1 MLNAKT
7 SLRNCQ
13 VMLASAGSVSFP
25 IVISLYFSS
34 CIFCS
39 GSCMRWVQE
48 TSVFSAFMFFVNS
61 SSYAVKVRSWRQFHD
76 FLQRYLLFPEILS
89 VCLLRLHLLNF
100 GHNMQYRSIYTYL
113 YIGVDRSD
121 LWFLIVTLYGMLSRT
136 SCVTKR
142 CSYAHK
148 SYI

>member
-1 MLNAKT
+1 MADVISGWILVEIFFSIGCCFTPRLVRWCHRSLLGWLDLPWCQRLFDNMLNAKT

-48 TSVFSAFMFFVNS
+48 TAVFSAFMFFVNS
-61 SSYAVKVRSWRQFHD
+61 SSYAVKVRSGCQLHD
-76 FLQRYLLFPEILS
+76 FITEIPF
-89 VCLLRLHLLNF
+89 C
-100 GHNMQYRSIYTYL
+100 
-113 YIGVDRSD
+113 
-121 LWFLIVTLYGMLSRT
+121 FL
-136 SCVTKR
+136 
-142 CSYAHK
+142 K
-148 SYI
+148 SYQYVFLDCTY